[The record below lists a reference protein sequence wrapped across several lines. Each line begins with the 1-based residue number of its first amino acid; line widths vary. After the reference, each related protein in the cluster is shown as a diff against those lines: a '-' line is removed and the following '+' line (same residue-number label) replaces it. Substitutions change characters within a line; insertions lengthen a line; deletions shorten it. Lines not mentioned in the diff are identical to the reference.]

1 MQAHGDTEGGQF
13 VVGGDDDEDDLDEE
27 NEAVSYRG
35 FLLLLR
41 NILLMIGKS
50 LAYQKVFR

>member
-50 LAYQKVFR
+50 FAYQKVFR